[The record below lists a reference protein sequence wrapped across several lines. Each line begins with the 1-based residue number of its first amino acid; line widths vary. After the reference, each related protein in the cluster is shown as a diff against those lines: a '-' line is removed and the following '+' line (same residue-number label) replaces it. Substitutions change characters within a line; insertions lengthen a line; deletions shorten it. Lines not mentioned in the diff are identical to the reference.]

1 MNSTSIH
8 ERARAFAYLCVHVS
22 IDELSAHTR
31 QVDREEAAAN
41 VEAEAQEVAK
51 VVATRRTPSSQGTN
65 GQDAQS

>member
-1 MNSTSIH
+1 M
-8 ERARAFAYLCVHVS
+8 CVHVS

-51 VVATRRTPSSQGTN
+51 VVATRRTHSSQGTN